1 MGIQLKNNASGTLA
15 TAISASDT
23 GIVLT
28 TGNGASFPALG
39 ATDYFYATL
48 ESTGGT
54 FEVIKVTVRSG
65 DSMTVVRA
73 QEGSTANS
81 FAAGARFELRVT
93 AQSVADIAQLYAT
106 DADISLRNDLAAA
119 SGSSIVGFQQA
130 GSGTALRTAQA
141 KLRETVS
148 ALDFGADP
156 TGVADSTAA
165 IQAAI
170 NAAPY
175 SLIVP
180 KGTYRTTATLV
191 INKNM
196 EIDFCGSTIYT
207 TAATAFSSEGTLTAT
222 TTAAS
227 YTDAT
232 DRDSIVVANATGFA
246 VGDIINVISDEL
258 FDTSRNYYYKGGSA
272 IITDIVGTRIYFALA
287 GFGYD
292 IGGTIVVK
300 NYSPVTVQ
308 IRNIKLLE
316 STAALSASLFG
327 FDFAYHKYSVL
338 SNVTTNLFRDHISI
352 KRSVGTIVENCETRT
367 ALNSPSD
374 PWDGYGIID
383 YSCNGTIVNNCI
395 AATGQHG
402 VTTGGREVTYNF
414 SLLNSV
420 VSAER
425 FSLGFGPHENQMRC
439 IVDNCE
445 LMGAVFTGQ
454 CFVYNS
460 KFTPVHGKNDPI
472 VLICGEAATRPNY
485 YFENC
490 DFSAISSISLLDYFQ
505 VACPTRKY
513 AGGITFNNCVDARLR
528 LDVNSQSA
536 GVKVAEVD
544 SVTMTGCSNFRF
556 TTTDKLTKL
565 TIENSSSS
573 ANANIISQGSVGG
586 VFQNIAFVRLNNI
599 ELPARF
605 RVIALDNVTDFYMG
619 SYRYNGIDYNN
630 GGMKLNNISTVTLD
644 NVISPSVDVYGFE
657 LSAIG
662 TLQVVN
668 SNVKL
673 DGGLAGAAAASTVF
687 TARNSTLATERVD
700 VWTAASGTKYKVAM
714 GTGTFTI
721 TSI

>member
-1 MGIQLKNNASGTLA
+1 MAKLTLNTIGSRYGSIDALNDNSDLVEAALENTLSRDGTGPNNMLYDLDMDSNSILNADTVFADKVRSDELYINNTLVVPSNLAQA
-15 TAISASDT
+15 TNAN
-23 GIVLT
+23 VVQY
-28 TGNGASFPALG
+28 NPAGLG
-39 ATDYFYATL
+39 AQAT
-48 ESTGGT
+48 
-54 FEVIKVTVRSG
+54 TVE
-65 DSMTVVRA
+65 T
-73 QEGSTANS
+73 
-81 FAAGARFELRVT
+81 
-93 AQSVADIAQLYAT
+93 
-106 DADISLRNDLAAA
+106 
-119 SGSSIVGFQQA
+119 
-130 GSGTALRTAQA
+130 
-141 KLRETVS
+141 KLRETISV
-148 ALDFGADP
+148 LDFGADP

-170 NAAPY
+170 TATPY
-175 SLIVP
+175 TLTFP
-180 KGTYRTTATLV
+180 TGTYRTTATLV
-191 INKNM
+191 INKNI
-196 EIDFCGSTIYT
+196 EIDFCNSTIYT
-207 TAATAFSSEGTLTAT
+207 SAATAFSSQGTLTAT
-222 TTAAS
+222 TSAVS

-232 DRDSIVVANATGFA
+232 DRNSIVVASATGFA
-246 VGDIINVISDEL
+246 VGDIINVISDQL
-258 FDTSRNYYYKGGSA
+258 FDTSRDYYYKGGSA
-272 IITDIVGTRIYFALA
+272 VITEIVGTRIYFALA

-292 IGGTIVVK
+292 IGGNIVVK

-338 SNVTTNLFRDHISI
+338 SNVTTNLFRDHIQF
-352 KRSVGTIVENCETRT
+352 KRSIGTIIENCETRT

-402 VTTGGREVTYNF
+402 VTTGGQEVVYNF
-414 SLLNSV
+414 SLLNSA
-420 VSAER
+420 VSSER
-425 FSLGFGPHENQMRC
+425 FSLGFGPHENMMRC

-445 LMGAVFTGQ
+445 FVGAVLTGQ

-460 KFTPVHGKNDPI
+460 KFTTAYGSSQPVIIG
-472 VLICGEAATRPNY
+472 CGEPATRPNY

-490 DFSAISSISLLDYFQ
+490 DFSDTPSISLLDYTQ
-505 VACPTRKY
+505 VSAPTRKY
-513 AGGITFNNCVDARLR
+513 TGNITFNNCANVRLR

-536 GVKVAEVD
+536 GVKVAEVN
-544 SVTMTGCSNFRF
+544 SVTMTGCANFQF
-556 TTTDKLTKL
+556 ATTDKLTKL
-565 TIENSSSS
+565 TIENSYSSDS
-573 ANANIISQGSVGG
+573 ANTIGQGSVGG
-586 VFQNIAFVRLNNI
+586 VFQKIDFVRLNNI

-605 RVIALDNVTDFYMG
+605 RVITLDNVTDFYMG
-619 SYRYNGIDYNN
+619 SYRYGGVDYGN
-630 GGMKLNNISTVTLD
+630 GGIRLNNISTVTLD